1 MGQLPKRPCSGKNS
15 IAGPSGLV
23 SRETSPYGFQPGGVF
38 LFLIIAHSYTIMV
51 KDGDVQKRRVIVSIA
66 ETDVSKVRW
75 TKEKAELLSQWKR
88 EMGCSLQAI
97 ADAGGYS
104 KTAIAKIVAGEWEEV
119 DYESIKVIS
128 SYLGHSYSE
137 LGQVITTSIPE

>member
-1 MGQLPKRPCSGKNS
+1 
-15 IAGPSGLV
+15 
-23 SRETSPYGFQPGGVF
+23 
-38 LFLIIAHSYTIMV
+38 MV

-88 EMGCSLQAI
+88 EKGCSLQAI
-97 ADAGGYS
+97 SDTGGYS
-104 KTAIAKIVAGEWEEV
+104 KTAIAKIIAGEWEEV
-119 DYESIKVIS
+119 DYESIKVIAD
-128 SYLGHSYSE
+128 YLGHSYSE